1 MLGEFCPSNP
11 YHTVILVSGQY
22 SPLRA
27 IPLRCLYMSYTLALE
42 PLSPLLDSPQTPKS
56 EACDCASARVLCAP
70 SFVFSIE
77 GQVGFRSAL
86 RHLAGCQ
93 KRDCR
98 VLRGRVMG
106 SMRSKLS
113 WLMHEECLL
122 GCVHI
127 QPTLYGTKRILLKPA
142 EFPGIATHLSKCPKE
157 SCAQLRRSI
166 LLRIRDELRPS

>member
-1 MLGEFCPSNP
+1 
-11 YHTVILVSGQY
+11 
-22 SPLRA
+22 
-27 IPLRCLYMSYTLALE
+27 MSYALTLE
-42 PLSPLLDSPQTPKS
+42 PFSALLDGPLAPVRS
-56 EACDCASARVLCAP
+56 ACDCDDARVMCAP

-86 RHLAGCQ
+86 RHLANCQ

-98 VLRGRVMG
+98 ILRARVIA
-106 SMRSKLS
+106 SMRGKLG

-127 QPTLYGTKRILLKPA
+127 QPALYGTKQVLMKPT
-142 EFPGIATHLSKCPKE
+142 EFPSIATHLSKCPKE
-157 SCAQLRRSI
+157 SCAQLRRSV